1 MPILLGMVIL
11 RAKIGNGGLGA
22 RGGFALLV
30 VLFVVMAITILSL
43 GFLARSNTELIAGSN
58 FVMRTELDNL
68 VASGFEQAKTLIV
81 NGYDV
86 AGTAGRP
93 QFFNGATGQNLSSGT
108 SELYD
113 ISVLPCDGN
122 ESSVYNWRCGYEV
135 TVKAYKIRNGEKI
148 GVCDANGVLRLDPA
162 LACWVNAAMTV
173 PSSMRIYGDVY
184 CASNFAMTANTRV
197 TGDVWAAGTVDLKP
211 SIGQKYAGAS
221 APVGHPNISTAD
233 IVPDYYYYDFGSKSV
248 AYCAAV
254 EVVDHNNPVFGAAA
268 PSNKQ
273 GVYYAAGNTII
284 KSNTVIAGTLVVDG
298 NLTIQNSTVAIT
310 AKRNFPALV
319 VSGQIKINSNTLL
332 TVTGVTQAG
341 MNILVDPNAT
351 NVTAEFYGMTAAKN
365 GTIQA
370 PATASV
376 VVRFYAWPVVSQI
389 LYWPTGPGDP
399 AFVYTP
405 APSAHYKNIK
415 RVSI

>member
-1 MPILLGMVIL
+1 MPILWGMVIL
-11 RAKIGNGGLGA
+11 RAKIGNGGVGA

-43 GFLARSNTELIAGSN
+43 GFLARSNTELVAGSN
-58 FVMRTELDNL
+58 FVMRSKLDNL

-93 QFFNGATGQNLSSGT
+93 QYFNGATGQNLSSDA
-108 SELYD
+108 SELFD
-113 ISVLPCDGN
+113 VSVLPCDGN
-122 ESSVYNWRCGYEV
+122 ENVNWRCGYEV
-135 TVKAYKIRNGEKI
+135 TVRAYKIRNGEKV
-148 GVCDANGVLRLDPA
+148 GVCDANGVLRFDPA
-162 LACWVNAAMTV
+162 LACWVGAAMAV

-184 CASNFAMTANTRV
+184 CAGNFTMTANTRV

-211 SIGQKYAGAS
+211 SIGQRYAGAT
-221 APVGHPNISTAD
+221 APVGEPNLYAAD
-233 IVPDYYYYDFGSKSV
+233 LVPDYYYYDFGSKSV
-248 AYCAAV
+248 AYCAGV
-254 EVVDHNNPVFGAAA
+254 EEVDHNDPVFGAAA

-273 GVYYAAGNTII
+273 GVYYAAGDTII

-298 NLTIQNSTVAIT
+298 NLTIQDAAVAIT

-332 TVTGVTQAG
+332 SVTGVTQAG
-341 MNILVDPNAT
+341 TKILVDPNAT
-351 NVTAEFYGMTAAKN
+351 NVTAEFYGMTAVKY

-389 LYWPTGPGDP
+389 LYWPTGGNDP
-399 AFVYTP
+399 AFIYTP